1 MMKSNRGNTPMP
13 VEGVRIYSYDRAIER
28 LGRAIAMSHGQFS
41 LILLCCNDA
50 LLQEKV
56 VKQITHQ
63 FSGIKH
69 LAIDSSLNKLYSTI
83 KKTVLNQQPE
93 ALMVFG
99 LESVEEIDKLLTSS
113 NLIRNQFRKC
123 FSFPLVLWV
132 NDGIIKKLVRLA
144 PDFKNWATT
153 IRFTV
158 PENPRE
164 TLTQPSHKC
173 FNDIPEYQFA
183 HSVKG

>member
-1 MMKSNRGNTPMP
+1 MP
-13 VEGVRIYSYDRAIER
+13 VEKLRIYSYDRAIER
-28 LGRAIAMSHGQFS
+28 LGRAIALSHGQFS

-50 LLQEKV
+50 LLQEEV
-56 VKQITHQ
+56 VKQVTNQ
-63 FSGIKH
+63 FSGKIKH

-83 KKTVLNQQPE
+83 KKTVRNQQPE

-113 NLIRNQFRKC
+113 NLMREQFRTC

-164 TLTQPSHKC
+164 TLTQTSHKC
-173 FNDIPEYQFA
+173 FNDIHEDQFA